1 MASCPITSWQIEGK
15 KWKQWQRLFS
25 WAPKSLW
32 TMITAWELDHKEG
45 WAPKN
50 WWFWTVVL
58 EKTLE
63 SPLNFKEIK
72 LVNPEGNQ
80 IWIFIRRTDAEAP
93 TLWPSDTKSQL
104 SGKDSDAGR
113 DWGQEEKRT
122 TDNEMAGC
130 QHWLK
135 GHESEWTPGVGE
147 GQGGLVC
154 CDSWGRRVG
163 HDWAT

>member
-1 MASCPITSWQIEGK
+1 MQYQKTKIMASCPITSWQIEGK

-104 SGKDSDAGR
+104 SGKDPDAEKH
-113 DWGQEEKRT
+113 WQQEKGT
-122 TDNEMAGC
+122 TEDEMAGWHHRLDE
-130 QHWLK
+130 QA
-135 GHESEWTPGVGE
+135 PGS
-147 GQGGLVC
+147 LAC
-154 CDSWGRRVG
+154 CSPWGCKE
-163 HDWAT
+163 

>member
-1 MASCPITSWQIEGK
+1 MVVFYLSFWEKYQQPQICRWYHFNVRKWRETKELLDEGERGEWKSWFEMQYQKTKIMASCPITSWQIEGK

-72 LVNPEGNQ
+72 LVNPEGRN
-80 IWIFIRRTDAEAP
+80 IE
-93 TLWPSDTKSQL
+93 
-104 SGKDSDAGR
+104 GR
-113 DWGQEEKRT
+113 NPEYSLEGL
-122 TDNEMAGC
+122 M
-130 QHWLK
+130 LK
-135 GHESEWTPGVGE
+135 
-147 GQGGLVC
+147 LKL
-154 CDSWGRRVG
+154 
-163 HDWAT
+163 